1 MVSHNKKLSTQG
13 LVLPQAM
20 VEESI
25 YRCGI
30 GGLEPWGGGGI
41 IESIAVLF
49 QVIQT
54 SSSSCHGCLMPRR
67 RSHVESRVKR
77 TRYVS

>member
-30 GGLEPWGGGGI
+30 GGLEPWGGWYHRKYCGFVSSNTD
-41 IESIAVLF
+41 ELLQLSWLF
-49 QVIQT
+49 DAEEAK
-54 SSSSCHGCLMPRR
+54 PRR
-67 RSHVESRVKR
+67 ITCEKN
-77 TRYVS
+77 